1 MKALFETIK
10 IKNYTFKNRVV
21 MPPMCMYMV
30 EKQDG
35 FVTDFH
41 EVHYGSKALGGP
53 ALIIVESTGVTA
65 DGRITVNDLGIYDDR
80 HVKGL
85 TKLAKLI
92 HDGNAIA
99 GIQINHAGRK
109 AQVKDNVAPSAIAYS
124 DRYNVPKE
132 LTEDEIIEIAH
143 AFGQAAKRAHDAGF
157 DLFEIHGA
165 HGYLINQFLS
175 PLTNKRKDKYQ
186 DGLLF
191 LKLILD
197 QVVKYWPKDKILQL
211 RISAFEYHD
220 EGLTPQHW
228 VAFLN
233 ALKDYPIDIIHVS
246 SGGTILAKIDTYP
259 GYQIKYALDIKKNT
273 HYPVIGGGLISQIEQ
288 ANQVIKDGLDF
299 VFLGRK
305 LLRDPYFLIHYQQDL
320 LHKAYI
326 RSKV

>member
-1 MKALFETIK
+1 MAL
-10 IKNYTFKNRVV
+10 
-21 MPPMCMYMV
+21 
-30 EKQDG
+30 
-35 FVTDFH
+35 
-41 EVHYGSKALGGP
+41 KALGGP

-175 PLTNKRKDKYQ
+175 PLTNKKKR
-186 DGLLF
+186 
-191 LKLILD
+191 
-197 QVVKYWPKDKILQL
+197 QVSRW
-211 RISAFEYHD
+211 
-220 EGLTPQHW
+220 LTI
-228 VAFLN
+228 F
-233 ALKDYPIDIIHVS
+233 
-246 SGGTILAKIDTYP
+246 
-259 GYQIKYALDIKKNT
+259 
-273 HYPVIGGGLISQIEQ
+273 
-288 ANQVIKDGLDF
+288 
-299 VFLGRK
+299 
-305 LLRDPYFLIHYQQDL
+305 
-320 LHKAYI
+320 
-326 RSKV
+326 